1 MLPSW
6 SAVSAILRNFLSVNN
21 LKQLIMTN
29 SYNGWKNYETWN
41 ASLWLQNDETM
52 YNLACQYVK
61 TAKHCG
67 IKNIYDSM
75 IPALEINFSQITPDG
90 VRWMDPKICT
100 EEMDEMLAELID

>member
-1 MLPSW
+1 
-6 SAVSAILRNFLSVNN
+6 
-21 LKQLIMTN
+21 MTD

-41 ASLWLQNDETM
+41 ASLWIQNDETM
-52 YNLACQYVK
+52 YNLACQHVK

-100 EEMDEMLAELID
+100 EEMDEMLSELID